1 MANLWAGSAGATA
14 TPHYDAY
21 HNIHVQVRE
30 GCPSCCVDPSLC
42 ETQWVHTVCVLQ
54 GEGVYTEPLPCKMH
68 TGYACVWR
76 ISQGGMGA
84 ICRLGG
90 ASGGGERAFP

>member
-42 ETQWVHTVCVLQ
+42 ETQWVQ
-54 GEGVYTEPLPCKMH
+54 GLCLETLTAGE
-68 TGYACVWR
+68 AAA
-76 ISQGGMGA
+76 GA
-84 ICRLGG
+84 EHRLAGIAG
-90 ASGGGERAFP
+90 